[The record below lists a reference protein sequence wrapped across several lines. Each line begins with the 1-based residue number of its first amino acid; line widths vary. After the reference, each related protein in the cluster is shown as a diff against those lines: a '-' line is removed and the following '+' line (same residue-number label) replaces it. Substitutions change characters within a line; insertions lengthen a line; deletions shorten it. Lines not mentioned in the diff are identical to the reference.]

1 VSEKPLPLEIIPQ
14 PDETTCGPACLAS
27 VYRYFDDPAP
37 LESIISGVESLD
49 EGGTLDVFLACHALE
64 RGYRATIYPYNLNL
78 FDPTWFHPG
87 VDIGEK
93 LRQQARVKHSRK
105 LQRATSGYRK
115 FLKLGG
121 ELRFKDLGDALLRQH
136 LGKGVPVMCGLSA
149 TFLYGSARERPED
162 CEDDDIRGEPLGHF
176 VVLSGYDAA
185 SREVRI
191 ADPYQLNPITGDHYY
206 TVKLERLV
214 GAIFLGIVT
223 YDANLLVIEPARAG
237 ANG

>member
-1 VSEKPLPLEIIPQ
+1 MSEADLSLEITPQ

-27 VYRYFDDPAP
+27 VYRYFGDTVALDAIVA
-37 LESIISGVESLD
+37 EVESLD

-64 RGYRATIYPYNLNL
+64 RGYRSTIYTYNLNL
-78 FDPTWFHPG
+78 FDPTWFQPG
-87 VDIGEK
+87 VDVGEK
-93 LRQQARVKHSRK
+93 LRLQAQVKHSRK
-105 LQRATSGYRK
+105 LQRATGGYRK

-121 ELRFKDLGDALLRQH
+121 ELRFRDLTGSLLRQH
-136 LGKGVPVMCGLSA
+136 LGKSVPIMCGLSA
-149 TFLYGSARERPED
+149 TYLYGSARERAKD

-176 VVLSGYDAA
+176 VVLSGYDPG

-206 TVKLERLV
+206 AVKLDRLV

-223 YDANLLVIEPARAG
+223 YDANLLVIEPGRASE
-237 ANG
+237 